1 METFLILILIAA
13 VVWLAVRSSGLA
25 GQIERLKRRLFRLE
39 GRLSQWPKPMDA
51 VRAPPTSAQPP
62 ETTQESPTLA
72 HLLKQREEAKPA
84 PLPSQ
89 PLAGVAG
96 PPAVAQA
103 PGAVP
108 GPTPSSPPVV
118 PPRIQAVL
126 QSPAAAPTAGA
137 RAPLLPVPPPPAKP
151 ALAIDWEQFMGV
163 KLVAWIGGLALF
175 LGVVFAVKYS
185 FEHELIS
192 KEVRVALGYVTG
204 IGLLVGGLVL
214 SRKAYAVTAQTLCA
228 TGVLILYAVT
238 FAARSYY
245 GLIPLGVAFC
255 LMVLVT
261 AAAFLLAVRLSAQVV
276 AVLGM
281 VGGFLTPVLLS
292 TGVDNPGGLFSYI
305 ALLDAGLIAVAL
317 YRRWD
322 YLSLLGALGTVAM
335 QVGWAA
341 KFFEPAKLTVAVI
354 VLLGFTGLFLVAFL
368 LAAKWNRSNV
378 WLNASA
384 MVLPFVA
391 LAFTFIFLTYR
402 QLGEDPAGL
411 FAIALGADLALLT
424 LVWRNPNLRLVQLVG
439 GATVFLLL
447 AAWIVAHLT
456 PELLNWAL
464 AVSLVFAALH
474 SVFPIL
480 LQRLRPG
487 CSPVWWAQLFP
498 VLALLLMV
506 LPVCRIGDEPGLSL
520 MFWAVLLVVDGLAI
534 VLAVLFASVISILA
548 ALVLTVITTAVWV
561 VRLPI
566 EATGMSELLLV
577 IGGFAVF
584 FFVASLFAMRK
595 LGSGHPLT
603 RPSGTLSPSDGERDG
618 VRGWFVEGSADLAG
632 QVPAFSA
639 ILPFL
644 LLIMVVARLP
654 LANPSPVFGLALLLT
669 VLALGVARAFRLDW
683 LPAIGLAAVVGLEN
697 AWHALRFK
705 PEDAAIPL
713 VWYVIF
719 YAVFTLYPF
728 VSRARVEGRI
738 VPWAASALAGPL
750 HFYLVHRLIQAAY
763 PNSYMGLVPAA
774 FAIPSLVALT
784 LLVRTVR
791 AEAPKR
797 MGQLA
802 WFGGVVLFFVT
813 LIFPIQFDKQWI
825 TIGWALEGAAL
836 LWLFHRVP
844 HEGLRW
850 TGLGLLGVAFTRLA
864 LNPEVLKYH
873 ERTATPIF
881 NWYLYTYGLVT
892 LSLFVGARLLAP
904 PRDRLGPVRASAV
917 LWGLGTVLAFLL
929 LNLEIADY
937 FTPAGATVL
946 TFRFSGDF
954 ARDMTYSIAW
964 ALFALGLLVVG
975 IAKRL
980 ALVRYAGLG
989 LLGITLVKLF
999 FHDLRSL
1006 GDLYKVGAF
1015 IAVSVIAIF
1024 ASFLYQRF
1032 LSPTLKRHE
1041 TEPPQSPAN

>member
-1 METFLILILIAA
+1 MGNTFFILILLAA
-13 VVWLAVRSSGLA
+13 VIWLAVRSSRA
-25 GQIERLKRRLFRLE
+25 AEEIDRLRDRLLVLEQRLRQLQE
-39 GRLSQWPKPMDA
+39 WVDALRKPSTPA
-51 VRAPPTSAQPP
+51 EPPPTAP
-62 ETTQESPTLA
+62 EPTTLA
-72 HLLKQREEAKPA
+72 HLLKQREEAKAPTPPVQPPTTATGTPVVVLVPA
-84 PLPSQ
+84 
-89 PLAGVAG
+89 
-96 PPAVAQA
+96 
-103 PGAVP
+103 AVP
-108 GPTPSSPPVV
+108 GPRPAYPPVV
-118 PPRIQAVL
+118 PPRIEPLPPSPSAVPR
-126 QSPAAAPTAGA
+126 SPIPPISP
-137 RAPLLPVPPPPAKP
+137 PLPPKP
-151 ALAIDWEQFMGV
+151 ALVIDWEQFMGV
-163 KLVAWIGGLALF
+163 KLIAWIGGLALF

-192 KEVRVALGYVTG
+192 KEVRVALGYLTG
-204 IGLLVGGLVL
+204 IGLLVGGLVM

-238 FAARSYY
+238 FAARSFY
-245 GLIPLGVAFC
+245 GLIPLGAAFG

-261 AAAFLLAVRLSAQVV
+261 AAAFLLAVRLRAQVV
-276 AVLGM
+276 AILGM

-292 TGVDNPGGLFSYI
+292 TGVDNPGGLFGYI
-305 ALLDAGLIAVAL
+305 ALLDVGLIAVAL

-322 YLSLLGALGTVAM
+322 YLSLLGAVGTVAM
-335 QVGWAA
+335 QLGWAA

-354 VLLGFTGLFLVAFL
+354 VLLGFAALFLGAFL
-368 LAAKWNRSNV
+368 LAAKWNRSSV
-378 WLNASA
+378 WLNTSG

-402 QLGEDPAGL
+402 QLGENPAGL
-411 FAIALGADLALLT
+411 FVVALGADLALLT
-424 LVWRNPNLRLVQLVG
+424 LVWRNPNLRLVQLGAG
-439 GATVFLLL
+439 GTVFLLL
-447 AAWIVAHLT
+447 AAWIGTYVST
-456 PELLNWAL
+456 ELLNWAL
-464 AVSLVFAALH
+464 TASLVFAALH

-487 CSPVWWAQLFP
+487 ASPAWWAQLFP

-506 LPVCRIGDEPGLSL
+506 LPMCRIGDEPDLSL
-520 MFWAVLLVVDGLAI
+520 LFWFVLLVVDGLAM
-534 VLAVLFASVISILA
+534 VLALLFASVISIVA
-548 ALVLTVITTAVWV
+548 ALLLTVLTIAVWV
-561 VRLPI
+561 GRLPV
-566 EATGMSELLLV
+566 EATGMSELVVV

-584 FFVASLFAMRK
+584 FFVASLLAMRRMQPGDERK
-595 LGSGHPLT
+595 EAGDRLDFGLPADLFGSKQ
-603 RPSGTLSPSDGERDG
+603 
-618 VRGWFVEGSADLAG
+618 DLAG

-654 LANPSPVFGLALLLT
+654 LVNPSPVFGLALLLA
-669 VLALGVARAFRLDW
+669 VLALGVARVFRLDW
-683 LPAIGLAAVVGLEN
+683 LPAIGLVAVAGLEN
-697 AWHALRFK
+697 VWHALRFE
-705 PEDAAIPL
+705 PESATVPL
-713 VWYVIF
+713 AWYVVF
-719 YAVFTLYPF
+719 YGVFTLYPF
-728 VSRARVEGRI
+728 VSRGAVEGRI

-750 HFYLVHRLIQAAY
+750 HFYHVHRLIQSAY

-774 FAIPSLVALT
+774 FAIPSLLALAI
-784 LLVRTVR
+784 LVRTVR
-791 AEAPKR
+791 AESPKR
-797 MGQLA
+797 MSQLA

-850 TGLGLLGVAFTRLA
+850 TGLGLLAVAFARLA

-873 ERTATPIF
+873 ERAATPIL

-892 LSLFVGARLLAP
+892 MSLFVGARLLAP
-904 PRDRLGPVRASAV
+904 PRNRLGEVNVQAA

-929 LNLEIADY
+929 LNIEIADY

-946 TFRFSGDF
+946 AFKFSGDF

-964 ALFALGLLVVG
+964 ALFALGLVVVG

-989 LLGITLVKLF
+989 LLGVTLVKLF
-999 FHDLRSL
+999 FHDLREL

-1015 IAVSVIAIF
+1015 IAVAVIAIF

-1032 LSPTLKRHE
+1032 LSPTLKRDE
-1041 TEPPQSPAN
+1041 TKPPESPAS